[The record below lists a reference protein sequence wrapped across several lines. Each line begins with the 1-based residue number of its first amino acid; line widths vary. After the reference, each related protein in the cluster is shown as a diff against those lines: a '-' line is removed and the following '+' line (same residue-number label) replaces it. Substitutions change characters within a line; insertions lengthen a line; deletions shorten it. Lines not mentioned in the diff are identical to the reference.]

1 MFRNRIPVTI
11 WSEKGKRKTCLILI
25 TMLQENLIHFTAF
38 GIRYRV
44 GARRD

>member
-11 WSEKGKRKTCLILI
+11 WSADGKRKTCLILI
-25 TMLQENLIHFTAF
+25 TMLHENLLHFMAF